1 MKLIGPPERPADV
14 ASAPPVLPAAPDAPD
29 GARLFL
35 VRHAE
40 VSDEVREVAYGALD
54 VPLSP
59 AGEEATRLLGQAFA
73 GVRVDRVLS
82 SDLERAHA
90 MGRGIA
96 ASTGAELVVTPALR
110 EVDRGRWQGI
120 PRADFVANWV
130 ADAATYW
137 SDPWNWKSHGGDSDA
152 DLWTRGGATLR
163 EGLAATDGGTLVVT
177 AHTNLIRVMLGVLL
191 GVPTP
196 HNYRLETGPA
206 HLHLL
211 VRDGDTWR
219 HAGDDLERPPV
230 G

>member
-14 ASAPPVLPAAPDAPD
+14 APGAPVLPDAPGAPD
-29 GARLFL
+29 GTRLYL

-54 VPLSP
+54 VALSP
-59 AGEEATRLLGQAFA
+59 AGLDATRRLGEAFA
-73 GVRVDRVLS
+73 GVPVDRVLS

-96 ASTGAELVVTPALR
+96 ASTGADLVVTPALR

-120 PRADFVANWV
+120 PRADFVANWI

-137 SDPWNWKSHGGDSDA
+137 ADPWNWKSHGGDSDA
-152 DLWTRGGATLR
+152 DLWDRGGAALR
-163 EGLAATDGGTLVVT
+163 DGLEATRGGTLVVT
-177 AHTNLIRVMLGVLL
+177 AHTNLIRVLLGVML

-196 HNYRLETGPA
+196 RNYALETGPA

-211 VRDGDTWR
+211 VREGGAWR
-219 HAGDDLERPPV
+219 HAGDDLDRPPI